1 MIRSF
6 IALELSPEIYKNL
19 GLLIDKLKKGVQF
32 TSARPSWVNPESI
45 HLTLKFL
52 GNIEESMID
61 QIAEVMTNAANE
73 THPFSIRIRDLGVF
87 PNPRQPRVLWCGM
100 TKGEDQ
106 TVSIQTK
113 IDRGLAA
120 LGFEKESRPF
130 HPHLTLARIKTLKGT
145 AALMDVV
152 KSHQNSLVGECR
164 MDRVILFQSQLHP
177 SGAVYTKLKEA
188 LFKQKG
194 VSETEPSDVI

>member
-19 GLLIDKLKKGVQF
+19 GQLIDNLKKGVQF

-52 GNIEESMID
+52 GNIEETMID
-61 QIAEVMTNAANE
+61 PIAEIMTKAANE
-73 THPFSIRIRDLGVF
+73 THPFTIRIRDLGVF

-106 TVSIQTK
+106 TISIQTK
-113 IDRGLAA
+113 IDRGLST
-120 LGFEKESRPF
+120 LGFEKETRPF
-130 HPHLTLARIKTLKGT
+130 HPHLTLARIKSLKGVSQ
-145 AALMDVV
+145 LMDIV
-152 KSHQNSLVGECR
+152 KTHQNSLVGECR
-164 MDRVILFQSQLHP
+164 FDRVILFKSELHP
-177 SGAVYTKLKEA
+177 SGAVYTKLKEI
-188 LFKQKG
+188 LFQQ
-194 VSETEPSDVI
+194 EPQANNL